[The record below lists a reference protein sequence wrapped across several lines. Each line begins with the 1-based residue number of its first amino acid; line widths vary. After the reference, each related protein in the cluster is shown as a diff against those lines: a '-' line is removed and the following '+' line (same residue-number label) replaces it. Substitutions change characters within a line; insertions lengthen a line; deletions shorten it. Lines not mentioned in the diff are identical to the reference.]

1 MWPLTGDHRQPVE
14 RWQGTCTQ
22 RLPSL
27 TFISAR
33 SPQQLNPPAGQREGQ
48 PPGAERRCK
57 AGSGS
62 KGQTQASSPPP
73 FSFLFLSCLPKH
85 LIPLSLCPVLARSS
99 SPPPPLPRSSVA
111 KGDPETRNKQ
121 RLFPSFF
128 CFRSFK
134 TLTTQSSTKYG
145 KCSINISY
153 YRLLPKDYFLKAG
166 KITGIQKKMLA
177 THVYVML

>member
-1 MWPLTGDHRQPVE
+1 MTWPLAGGHRQPVE
-14 RWQGTCTQ
+14 RWQGTYTQ
-22 RLPSL
+22 SLPPL

-33 SPQQLNPPAGQREGQ
+33 SPLHLEARGRASLQEQREDARQEVDPRGKHRHPAH
-48 PPGAERRCK
+48 PPL
-57 AGSGS
+57 
-62 KGQTQASSPPP
+62 
-73 FSFLFLSCLPKH
+73 FSFFFLSCVPKH
-85 LIPLSLCPVLARSS
+85 LIQLSLCPVLAHSS

-145 KCSINISY
+145 PC
-153 YRLLPKDYFLKAG
+153 
-166 KITGIQKKMLA
+166 TQ
-177 THVYVML
+177 